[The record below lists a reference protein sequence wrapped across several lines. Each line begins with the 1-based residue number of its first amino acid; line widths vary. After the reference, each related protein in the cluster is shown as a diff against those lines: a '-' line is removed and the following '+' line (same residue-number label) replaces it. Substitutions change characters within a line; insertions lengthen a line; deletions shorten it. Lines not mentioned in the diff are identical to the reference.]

1 MKDLEKT
8 LLKSVDR
15 SLKQMAKYR
24 RLRWMLQRNV
34 GEAPLHVLSLG
45 KAATQMA
52 IAAMNTLPQD
62 RVLSLDILTKH
73 GFYPHDLP
81 QDMRSHIFEAG
92 HPVPDEN
99 TEKHS
104 KTIIERISSIPR
116 EHELIILLSG
126 GTSSLFEYPREGVSF
141 DEVVALNKTLL
152 RCGLDVDQ
160 INKKRREYS
169 RVKGGG
175 AAELFPPAKTQVFL
189 LSDVAGDDPATIG
202 SGPFYLPQ
210 IKNHHIV
217 GNNLSLKKILE
228 KRLAKSFPDYSVRL
242 ASRYIQEDSEE
253 FAIALGRFAQS
264 APKGIYLFGGEC
276 SLQVMGKGRGGRL
289 SHLALAISPKISG
302 EKEILFCAHT
312 SDGNDN
318 LKESGGA
325 IVNNRSW
332 EKMIEVGNPKAALKD
347 FDSYEILNKIDA
359 IIPGRYTGC
368 NVNDLYI
375 LIIK

>member
-1 MKDLEKT
+1 MKNLEKT
-8 LLKSVDR
+8 LLKTVDK
-15 SLKQMAKYR
+15 SLRQMAKYR
-24 RLRWMLQRNV
+24 RLRWMIQRNV
-34 GEAPLHVLSLG
+34 KDAPLHVLSVG

-52 IAAMNTLPQD
+52 IAAMNTLPQKQ
-62 RVLSLDILTKH
+62 VLSLDILTKH

-104 KTIIERISSIPR
+104 RTIIERISSIPHDR
-116 EHELIILLSG
+116 ELIILLSG

-152 RCGLDVDQ
+152 RCGLDIEQ

-210 IKNHHIV
+210 VKNHYLV

-228 KRLAKSFPDYSVRL
+228 KHLLKSFPDYFVRL
-242 ASRYIQEDSEE
+242 ASRYVQEDSEE
-253 FAIALGRFAQS
+253 FAVALGKFAQN
-264 APKGIYLFGGEC
+264 AAKGIYLFGGEC
-276 SLQVMGKGRGGRL
+276 SLQVTGKGRGGRL
-289 SHLALAISPKISG
+289 SHLALALARRISG
-302 EKEILFCAHT
+302 EKEILFCAHS

-325 IVNNRSW
+325 IVNNLSW
-332 EKMIEVGNPKAALKD
+332 GKMQEIGDPKAALKD
-347 FDSYEILNKIDA
+347 FDSFEILNKIGG